1 MSWDAYRNQLMA
13 VESVTEAG
21 IFGLDG
27 STWTSTEGLK
37 GVTAEQIKILSGS
50 SADMN
55 TNGPKIGKMKCMLLR
70 DERQDTQSFCMHLKT
85 SASDGKL
92 AVCVGQTNKALVV
105 VVGSGLGSKLSGP
118 VFGVVK
124 YLRETG
130 Y

>member
-1 MSWDAYRNQLMA
+1 MSWDAYRDQLTA

-27 STWTSTEGLK
+27 STWSSTPGLT
-37 GVTAEQIKILSGS
+37 GVTAPQIKILAGS

-55 TNGPKIGKMKCMLLR
+55 INGPKIANMKCMLLR

-92 AVCVGQTNKALVV
+92 AVCVGQSNKGTETKGGDSSLC
-105 VVGSGLGSKLSGP
+105 GP
-118 VFGVVK
+118 VQP
-124 YLRETG
+124 R
-130 Y
+130 